1 MVTVANRYTIQLQC
15 LASSFDMAWSFI
27 LPLLNHILFVFVE
40 EREDFIKMR
49 DLRVLNVSTIL
60 IDKE

>member
-27 LPLLNHILFVFVE
+27 LTLLNHILFVFVE